1 MRKPHPL
8 IGLALAVSTALFGA
22 AACSSSGG
30 NSAGGKVTTVKL
42 GCNRELSE
50 VFIWGINPYL
60 KKYNLKAECTE
71 FPTFTAS
78 LQGLSSGDIDVGIVG
93 VPQVDTIAANHVD
106 NVKVIGGYTLG
117 GQNIV
122 LGTANSGV
130 TSWDQLEGKTL
141 GVPTGTG
148 IGIMVAVALDQ
159 QHLTGKVH
167 IAQAGFNPTTVL
179 TALQKKQ
186 WDGFAYWSPVTDQA
200 VDQGFGQYAPG
211 IDVNCTSVGPANGL
225 IAATTNFL
233 KNKTVVTDF
242 LKGYVA
248 SMQAMAGDPNKW
260 AEQGGELT
268 STPTAINLEAI
279 KHQEPSYDID
289 VEAAKNLAPYG
300 PKLGFATSDASKD
313 IDSVID
319 ASFLADA
326 TGKSVADVTAHASM
340 PSDKSSC

>member
-1 MRKPHPL
+1 MRQPRHPVL
-8 IGLALAVSTALFGA
+8 RLVLAASIALLGA
-22 AACSSSGG
+22 AACSSSGDAA
-30 NSAGGKVTTVKL
+30 SGKVTTIKL

-50 VFIWGINPYL
+50 VFLWGINPYL
-60 KKYNLKAECTE
+60 KKYNLKADCTE

-78 LQGLSSGDIDVGIVG
+78 LQALSKGDIDVGIVG
-93 VPQVDTIAANHVD
+93 VPQIDTIAANGVN
-106 NVKVIGGYTLG
+106 NVKAIAGYTLG

-130 TSWDQLEGKTL
+130 TSWPQLAGKTI

-148 IGIMVAVALDQ
+148 IGIMVSVALDQ
-159 QHLTGKVH
+159 HHLTGKVH

-186 WDGFAYWSPVTDQA
+186 WDGFAYWSPVTDEA
-200 VDQGFGQYAPG
+200 VAQGFGQYSPA
-211 IDVNCTSVGPANGL
+211 IDVNCTTVGPANGL
-225 IAATTNFL
+225 IAATTSFL

-248 SMQAMAGDPNKW
+248 SMQAMANNPNKW
-260 AEQGGELT
+260 AQEGAELT
-268 STPTAINLEAI
+268 STSASINLSAI

-289 VEAAKNLAPYG
+289 VAAAKNLAPYG
-300 PKLGFATSDASKD
+300 PKLGFATKDASSG
-313 IDSVID
+313 IDDVVD
-319 ASFLADA
+319 ASFLAAA

-340 PSDKSSC
+340 PASKSSC